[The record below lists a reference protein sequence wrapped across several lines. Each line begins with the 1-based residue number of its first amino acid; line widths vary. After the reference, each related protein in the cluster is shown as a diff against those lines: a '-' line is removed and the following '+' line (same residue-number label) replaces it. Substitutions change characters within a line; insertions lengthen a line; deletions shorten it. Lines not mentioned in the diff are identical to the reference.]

1 MMPNKK
7 NKGYVPRFLPHRLSV
22 SGLVSNPLLLRTE
35 DLRQMD
41 VVELRNLNL
50 FCHTGLTNG
59 IAEKYQGVLLR
70 TVLDRAEILF
80 KGHSSSDWI
89 YITLAS
95 KGGDGA
101 IFFLNEI
108 YNTPIGEYAFVIF
121 EKKGN
126 RLGQDW
132 GEIGFISA
140 IDYRPGPRLLRSL
153 QRIEVHEFSGI
164 LEQS

>member
-1 MMPNKK
+1 MPNKK
-7 NKGYVPRFLPHRLSV
+7 DKRYAPGYTPNRLSV
-22 SGLVSNPLLLRTE
+22 SGLVSNPLSLRAE
-35 DLRQMD
+35 DLRQME
-41 VVELRNLNL
+41 VIELRNLNL

-70 TVLDRAEILF
+70 TLLDRAEILF
-80 KGHSSSDWI
+80 KGDSSPDWI

-95 KGGDGA
+95 REGDGA
-101 IFFLNEI
+101 IYFMNEI

-126 RLGQDW
+126 LLEQYR

-140 IDYRPGPRLLRSL
+140 IDYRPGPRLLRFL

-164 LEQS
+164 VEQL